1 MSLLL
6 KVEKNSGVNWLRKQT
21 KAINVG
27 KGTCSVSCLSLKN
40 LVIKYF
46 QILFSPSFQGSFRSL
61 QDVGCYGTECVSKQT
76 QRGGWHQKKFKMSKQ
91 LKIEIGF
98 LVVEGKVSSS
108 KVRFFVSFYMV
119 GEHTIHRE
127 LLFWNIF
134 ILRHAPLPTE
144 HTKHTLVELIHSV
157 NFQVRT
163 HCDFSLSFSS
173 DSSTSAGMIESVI
186 VGICSKHLKEVLFNK
201 RITK

>member
-98 LVVEGKVSSS
+98 LVIEGKVSSS

-119 GEHTIHRE
+119 GEHTQRAI
-127 LLFWNIF
+127 
-134 ILRHAPLPTE
+134 ILEHFHPETCPT
-144 HTKHTLVELIHSV
+144 T
-157 NFQVRT
+157 NWT
-163 HCDFSLSFSS
+163 HKTHLGGTNPFCQFS
-173 DSSTSAGMIESVI
+173 G
-186 VGICSKHLKEVLFNK
+186 
-201 RITK
+201 